1 MITPKFTAEQVAE
14 TMRLVRDSAHIVVFT
29 HMSPDGDAM
38 GSSLGISHW
47 IRTVY
52 PGKDVT
58 VVVPNAYPEFF
69 RWMPGAADV
78 VQHDTDKDRAEQI
91 VAAADLI
98 ICTDFGEAKRV
109 GFMAPLLEAATC
121 PKIMIDHHLN
131 PSGFAQV
138 AMSRP
143 EASSA
148 SELVLRLLLQAGEC
162 EHIGL
167 DTATCL
173 YTGMMTDTGSFS
185 YNSNDPELYELV
197 GELLRRGVD
206 KDACYDRVFNIWSL
220 DRMRLMGYCL
230 LRKLQVMA
238 DGKTALIYLTR
249 KELYRFNFSSGDA
262 EGLVNLPLQMANIR
276 YSCFMRED
284 KDKVKISFRSQGD
297 RPVNEYAHAVF
308 HGGGHANAAG
318 GEFYGPVTEAVKLFV
333 NTYADYF
340 RA

>member
-1 MITPKFTAEQVAE
+1 MITPKFSSEQVAE
-14 TMRLVRDSAHIVVFT
+14 TLRLVRDSQHIVVFT

-47 IRTVY
+47 IRAVY
-52 PGKDVT
+52 PDKEVA
-58 VVVPNAYPEFF
+58 VIVPNAFPEFF
-69 RWMPGAADV
+69 RWMPGASAV
-78 VQHDTDKDRAEQI
+78 VVYDSDKDRAERI
-91 VAAADLI
+91 VRSAELI
-98 ICTDFGEAKRV
+98 ICTDFGEPKRV
-109 GFMAPLLEAATC
+109 GVMAPMLEGAAC
-121 PKIMIDHHLN
+121 PKIMIDHHLY
-131 PSGFAQV
+131 PSDFAQV
-138 AMSRP
+138 AMSFP

-197 GELLRRGVD
+197 AELLRRGVD
-206 KDACYDRVFNIWSL
+206 KDACYDHVFNIWSL

-230 LRKLQVMA
+230 YRKLQVMS
-238 DGKTALIYLTR
+238 DGKTALIYLNR

-284 KDKVKISFRSQGD
+284 KDKIKISFRSQGD
-297 RPVNEYAHAVF
+297 RPVNTYAHAVF
-308 HGGGHANAAG
+308 NGGGHANAAG
-318 GEFYGPVTEAVKLFV
+318 GEFYGSLTEAVKRFV
-333 NTYADYF
+333 DTYADYF
-340 RA
+340 TA